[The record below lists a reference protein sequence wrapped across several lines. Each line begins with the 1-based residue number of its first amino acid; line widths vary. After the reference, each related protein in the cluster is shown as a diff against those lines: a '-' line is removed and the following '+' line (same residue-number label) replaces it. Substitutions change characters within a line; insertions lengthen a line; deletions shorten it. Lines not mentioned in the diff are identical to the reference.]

1 MSVLSTR
8 QQAIMHY
15 LRAYIRE
22 VGYPPSIQEIADGVK
37 LHSKSAV
44 QHQLKQLEDL
54 GYLRRDQSRPRGL
67 VILAAPEAD
76 S

>member
-1 MSVLSTR
+1 MSVLSPR

-22 VGYPPSIQEIADGVK
+22 VGYPPSIQEIAGVK
-37 LHSKSAV
+37 LQSKSAA

-54 GYLRRDQSRPRGL
+54 GYLRRDQNRPRGL